1 MVMAIVSELTHQ
13 LLELYRKVFP
23 IPCLLCGLP
32 AHQYS
37 LCQACIAEL
46 PLVGPACTR
55 CAIPVKNAQ
64 ICGRCLQSPPYQD
77 LSFSLYRYEGS
88 IRRCITAFKYKKQLH
103 LSALFARQMAN
114 QISSRESLPECI
126 VPIPLHP
133 KRIRQR
139 GYNQAA
145 EVAKTLAFALN
156 IDYRPELLHRVRLT
170 RSQSDLPFKERQ
182 KNMRNAFVCGEQNLP
197 RHIAILD
204 DVMTSGY
211 TAAEAAKVFKGQGV
225 EIIEVWTIART
236 ISHY

>member
-1 MVMAIVSELTHQ
+1 MVMAKVSELTHQ

-32 AHQYS
+32 AYQHC

-46 PLVGPACTR
+46 PLLGPACVR
-55 CAIPVKNAQ
+55 CAAPVKNAQ
-64 ICGRCLQSPPYQD
+64 ICGRCLQLPPYQD

-88 IRRCITAFKYKKQLH
+88 IRRCITAFKYKKQLQF
-103 LSALFARQMAN
+103 SALFARQMAN
-114 QISSRESLPECI
+114 MISGRQQLPDCI

-145 EVAKTLAFALN
+145 EVGKLLASTLN

-170 RSQSDLPFKERQ
+170 RSQSELPFKQRK
-182 KNMRNAFVCGEQNLP
+182 KNMRNAFACDQQPLP
-197 RHIAILD
+197 PHIAILD

-211 TAAEAAKVFKGQGV
+211 TAGEAAKVFKRRGV